1 MKTNKSF
8 SLVGMIPLLAALF
21 LSSCTTTTPETAK
34 VVTLPPEMIIT
45 NNQPE
50 QEPTEG
56 SLWPGNSNQN
66 LLFTD
71 NKARKINDLVTVN
84 VVEAATASG
93 NATTA
98 TSGSS
103 DNSFGITSMFGVT
116 RRNDK
121 SFLGS
126 VGTGGTLNTG
136 SATAYDGSGTT
147 TKNASFTT
155 TISAVVTEVLPN
167 GNLKIKGSRMIT
179 LNKDTQLMQVEGII
193 RASDIAFDNSISST
207 QIAEAKIFY
216 TGSGVI
222 ADKQGQGWGIQV
234 MDKIWPF

>member
-1 MKTNKSF
+1 MNFTVAG
-8 SLVGMIPLLAALF
+8 LIPLVATLF
-21 LSSCTTTTPETAK
+21 LSSCTTTEQTKA
-34 VVTLPPEMIIT
+34 VTLPPEMVIT
-45 NNQPE
+45 NNQPV
-50 QEPTEG
+50 QEPTDG

-84 VVEAATASG
+84 VVETAAATG

-98 TSGSS
+98 TSGAS
-103 DNSFGITSMFGVT
+103 DNSFGITSMFGLQ
-116 RRNDK
+116 RRNDN
-121 SFLGS
+121 SFLGAA
-126 VGTGGTLNTG
+126 GAGGTLNTT
-136 SATAYDGSGTT
+136 SATAYDGSGST

-155 TISAVVTEVLPN
+155 TISAVVTKVLPN
-167 GNLKIKGSRMIT
+167 GNLQIKGSRMIT
-179 LNKDTQLMQVEGII
+179 LNNDTQLMQVEGII
-193 RASDIAFDNSISST
+193 RPSDIAFDNSISSS